1 MLVGVTLVGIPILV
15 VAGLSRHW
23 SLRAFLAAVIV
34 VLLGAFAWS
43 VAPATDVDPV
53 KVVLLIAGV
62 AVVSWAIII
71 WGAASAWSWIVA
83 ALFYQALQGLRE
95 AAYGP
100 VWQARGAGALTLL
113 VASALVALVARRS
126 GYLYEKSSTWR
137 SPQ

>member
-1 MLVGVTLVGIPILV
+1 VL
-15 VAGLSRHW
+15 
-23 SLRAFLAAVIV
+23 LAAVIA

-53 KVVLLIAGV
+53 KVVLLMAAV

-71 WGAASAWSWIVA
+71 WGAVAAWSWIVA
-83 ALFYQALQGLRE
+83 ALFYQSLQGLRE

-126 GYLYEKSSTWR
+126 GYLYQKSSTWR
-137 SPQ
+137 SP